1 MSIKKLYINGCS
13 FTAGDN
19 LDEKDTWP
27 FKLSILSKTE
37 LYNQA
42 KNGQSFGSIF
52 ENTIFHLSQLDSK
65 DTVVVIGMT
74 WPHRHFFKYKGCN
87 INITPADFDNSRLAS
102 KREDIL
108 PIYEAKRDYIKTLIT
123 HNPDYKQE
131 MFNTFLIQTLALESF
146 LIKNK
151 FKYQF
156 IGFHYDSGHLQQL
169 RKNNKFDHSKLL
181 YFDASPSDTMHPTA
195 EDCTLISNKIY
206 ETIF

>member
-102 KREDIL
+102 KLNKIRRLSTPYYYEDSKEFDSLVGEVQSEREDIL

-146 LIKNK
+146 LIKKSDCCALNK
-151 FKYQF
+151 TF
-156 IGFHYDSGHLQQL
+156 
-169 RKNNKFDHSKLL
+169 RKKIEMRMK
-181 YFDASPSDTMHPTA
+181 TM
-195 EDCTLISNKIY
+195 IIV
-206 ETIF
+206 